1 MSGVGRRYA
10 GALMASLKG
19 ADPEAVLRDLTAF
32 EGWLK
37 DVKGLRAA
45 FENPGVPAG
54 IKENLVRELAGK
66 AGFQEASARFILLV
80 VEKGRVGQWSDMVK
94 AFGETLDESRGVLRG
109 QVVTAR
115 PLDGKEAEAFASRL
129 GKVFGRPVRLDA
141 RVAPEILGGV
151 QVQVGSTVYDGS
163 VAGALK
169 TLREDLAKG

>member
-1 MSGVGRRYA
+1 MSVVGRRYA
-10 GALMASLKG
+10 SALMASLKG
-19 ADPEAVLRDLTAF
+19 ADADAVLRDLETLD
-32 EGWLK
+32 GWLR
-37 DVKGLRAA
+37 DVQGLRSA

-54 IKENLVRELAGK
+54 TKEKLVRELAAK
-66 AGFQEASARFILLV
+66 AGFQEASTRFILLV

-94 AFGETLDESRGVLRG
+94 AFGKALDETRGILRG
-109 QVVTAR
+109 RVVTAR
-115 PLDGKEAEAFASRL
+115 PLEVKEAEAFASRL

-151 QVQVGSTVYDGS
+151 QVRIGSTVYDGS